1 MKKTFWTLALLLA
14 VVTTNPFAAED
25 PAAKTDAPATAPAS
39 TPATTPI
46 ATPSSTLATT
56 GSPANTAAMPKF
68 PYISTK
74 YEQIDD
80 NKDFTDEGMPDATS
94 YDMGLM
100 LELVQAVDASSQEH
114 LKASVDKGAAF
125 KKIFNHP
132 SDFRGH
138 VVQFESTVKFLY
150 EHSEKLTDPN
160 GKVYTLARGHLSSSY
175 QLITFLS
182 VEPLPAGLKSGDAV
196 LLTGVFVQ
204 RFAYI
209 NRKTPGVELT
219 WTPLILCKR
228 LEPITL
234 KEEAPVNTAWIVGYI
249 FFSLMAVGLF
259 LAYSSRESRR
269 TVRENVFRKIKVQRS
284 GKDRLFPG
292 P

>member
-14 VVTTNPFAAED
+14 AATTNHFAGED
-25 PAAKTDAPATAPAS
+25 SAVKTDTPATAPAA
-39 TPATTPI
+39 TPATTPA
-46 ATPSSTLATT
+46 ATPSTTNAATT
-56 GSPANTAAMPKF
+56 SATSTGAMPKF

-80 NKDFTDEGMPDATS
+80 NKDFTDEGMPDATG

-114 LKASVDKGAAF
+114 LKANVDKDAAF

-132 SDFRGH
+132 ADFRGH

-150 EHSEKLTDPN
+150 DHPEKLTDAN

-182 VEPLPAGLKSGDAV
+182 VDPLPAGIKPGDAV

-219 WTPLILCKR
+219 WTPMILCKR

-234 KEEAPVNTAWIVGYI
+234 KEEAPVNTAWIIGYI

-269 TVRENVFRKIKVQRS
+269 TIRENVFRKIKVQRS